1 MRQGTTPGPI
11 RAQTQGAIGPD
22 DEGAPARR
30 PRQRANGEVT
40 GRRWLSEPKTAVWFA
55 LAAAVLIG
63 GGRKLSAWW
72 QARKAVLRL
81 GEANVT
87 SEEIEAAAEHGRAGV
102 YELLRIFSS
111 SPSEPARMA
120 AGRGLARL
128 WLLDQLV
135 AEEEKAV
142 VRRGYTVTWSA
153 RRRYPRALRGEIP
166 ITVAYDVPFL
176 EKGGRRVGPSN
187 LEWSHRVLG
196 ARRAAIEE
204 FSPWATGPGRVAF
217 TIFPGD
223 FETNGPHRLVLQVRI
238 RTAGL
243 TDSWE
248 LEPPHEPFSF
258 EFDPILRLDAIL
270 TLADAM
276 RDEAVAR
283 AIRLEPDAGA
293 GGGETVTYLSLGDE
307 WTLRNPP
314 RLAVALPLP
323 CDLAHA
329 ISIELEGIAERFNA
343 GNLLISGQGLPRQ
356 QSSPGE
362 ALIRHFPLGPVVPLP
377 RGLIER
383 PGPRRMRI
391 WLEAALDSGWADP
404 GIRSIWPGQMQTDWV
419 EVEVVRH

>member
-1 MRQGTTPGPI
+1 MRQGITTGPI
-11 RAQTQGAIGPD
+11 RAQTQEEIRPD
-22 DEGAPARR
+22 ELGVPARR
-30 PRQRANGEVT
+30 PRERASGDVD
-40 GRRWLSEPKTAVWFA
+40 RHRWLSEPKTAVWLA

-87 SEEIEAAAEHGRAGV
+87 PEEIEAVAEHGRAGV

-111 SPSEPARMA
+111 SPTEAARRA
-120 AGRGLARL
+120 CGRALARL

-153 RRRYPRALRGEIP
+153 RRRYPRALRSEIP
-166 ITVAYDVPFL
+166 IAVAYDVPFL
-176 EKGGRRVGPSN
+176 EEGGRRVGPAN

-204 FSPWATGPGRVAF
+204 FSPRAPGPGRVAF

-223 FETNGPHRLVLQVRI
+223 FETNGPHRLVLQTRI

-248 LEPPHEPFSF
+248 LEPPHEAFNF

-270 TLADAM
+270 TLPDAT
-276 RDEAVAR
+276 RDESVAR
-283 AIRLEPDAGA
+283 AIQLEPAVPAGSA
-293 GGGETVTYLSLGDE
+293 NVAYLSLGHE

-314 RLAVALPLP
+314 QLTVAIPLP

-329 ISIELEGIAERFNA
+329 ISIEFEGIAGRFP
-343 GNLLISGQGLPRQ
+343 GGRLIVSGQGLARLHATQ
-356 QSSPGE
+356 GKTIAHRFE
-362 ALIRHFPLGPVVPLP
+362 LGPAVSLP
-377 RGLIER
+377 TGLIER

-391 WLEAALDSGWADP
+391 WLDADPDSGWADP
-404 GIRSIWPGQMQTDWV
+404 GIRSIWPGKTQTDWV
-419 EVEVVRH
+419 EVEIMRR

>member
-1 MRQGTTPGPI
+1 MRQGSRSGPI
-11 RAQTQGAIGPD
+11 WAQTRGAVGPN
-22 DEGAPARR
+22 DEGTPARR
-30 PRQRANGEVT
+30 ARDRASGEVA
-40 GRRWLSEPKTAVWFA
+40 GRRWLSEPKTAVWFV

-87 SEEIEAAAEHGRAGV
+87 SVEIEAVAEHGRAGV

-111 SPSEPARMA
+111 SPSEPARLA
-120 AGRGLARL
+120 AGRALARL

-142 VRRGYTVTWSA
+142 VRRGYTVTWNA

-166 ITVAYDVPFL
+166 ITVTYDVPFL
-176 EKGGRRVGPSN
+176 EDGGRRVGPAN

-204 FSPWATGPGRVAF
+204 FSPWAPGPGRAAF

-223 FETNGPHRLVLQVRI
+223 FETNGPHRLVLQTRI
-238 RTAGL
+238 RTVGL

-248 LEPPHEPFSF
+248 LEPPHEPFNF
-258 EFDPILRLDAIL
+258 EFDPILRLDAIF
-270 TLADAM
+270 TLPDAT
-276 RDEAVAR
+276 RDESVAR
-283 AIRLEPDAGA
+283 AIRLEPAARGD
-293 GGGETVTYLSLGDE
+293 GENVTYLSLGDE

-314 RLAVALPLP
+314 RLAVTVPLP

-329 ISIELEGIAERFNA
+329 ISIELEGIAERFN
-343 GNLLISGQGLPRQ
+343 GGFLLVSGQGLPRQ
-356 QSSPGE
+356 TSDQ
-362 ALIRHFPLGPVVPLP
+362 ANAVIRRFELGPIVPLP

-391 WLEAALDSGWADP
+391 WLEPDLDSGWADP
-404 GIRSIWPGQMQTDWV
+404 NIRSIWPGRTQTDWV
-419 EVEVVRH
+419 EVEVVRL

>member
-1 MRQGTTPGPI
+1 MRQGSTASPI
-11 RAQTQGAIGPD
+11 WAQTQGAIGPD
-22 DEGAPARR
+22 DESAPARL
-30 PRQRANGEVT
+30 PRDRAIGEVAR
-40 GRRWLSEPKTAVWFA
+40 RRWLSEPKTAVWFA

-72 QARKAVLRL
+72 HARKAVLRL
-81 GEANVT
+81 EDPGVT
-87 SEEIEAAAEHGRAGV
+87 SEEIEAVAEHGRAGV

-111 SPSEPARMA
+111 SPSEPARRA
-120 AGRGLARL
+120 AGRALARL

-135 AEEEKAV
+135 AEEEKAI
-142 VRRGYTVTWSA
+142 VRRGYSVSWSA

-166 ITVAYDVPFL
+166 ITVTYDVPFL
-176 EKGGRRVGPSN
+176 EEGGRRVGPAN

-204 FSPWATGPGRVAF
+204 FSAWAPGPGRVAF

-270 TLADAM
+270 TLPDAT
-276 RDEAVAR
+276 RDESVAR
-283 AIRLEPDAGA
+283 AIRLEPNAA
-293 GGGETVTYLSLGDE
+293 ANGEASTYLSLGNE

-314 RLAVALPLP
+314 RLAVQVPLS
-323 CDLAHA
+323 CDLAHK
-329 ISIELEGIAERFNA
+329 ISLEFEGIAGQFPGGR
-343 GNLLISGQGLPRQ
+343 LLLSGQGTVRHGPRD
-356 QSSPGE
+356 E
-362 ALIRHFPLGPVVPLP
+362 EITVRRCDLGPIPPLP
-377 RGLIER
+377 PTTIER
-383 PGPRRMRI
+383 SGPCRMRI
-391 WLEAALDSGWADP
+391 ALEPDPDGGWADP
-404 GIRSIWPGQMQTDWV
+404 DIRSIWPGRTQTDWV
-419 EVEVVRH
+419 VVEIVRR

>member
-1 MRQGTTPGPI
+1 MQQGSRAGPI
-11 RAQTQGAIGPD
+11 WAQTQGAIEPD
-22 DEGAPARR
+22 DNGAPARR
-30 PRQRANGEVT
+30 PRDRASDAVA

-87 SEEIEAAAEHGRAGV
+87 SEEIEAVAEHGRAGV

-111 SPSEPARMA
+111 SVSEPPRLA
-120 AGRGLARL
+120 AGRALARL

-166 ITVAYDVPFL
+166 ITVAYGVPFL
-176 EKGGRRVGPSN
+176 EAGTQRVGPAN

-204 FSPWATGPGRVAF
+204 FSPWVPGPGRVAF

-223 FETNGPHRLVLQVRI
+223 FETNGPHRLVLQTRI

-248 LEPPHEPFSF
+248 LEPPHEPFNF

-270 TLADAM
+270 TLPDAT
-276 RDEAVAR
+276 RDESVAR
-283 AIRLEPDAGA
+283 AIRLEPAA
-293 GGGETVTYLSLGDE
+293 GGDRDKVTYLSLGDE

-314 RLAVALPLP
+314 QVAVALPLP

-329 ISIELEGIAERFNA
+329 ISIELEGIAERFR
-343 GNLLISGQGLPRQ
+343 GGFLLLSGQGLPRQ
-356 QSSPGE
+356 NS
-362 ALIRHFPLGPVVPLP
+362 AKDNAVIRRFDLGPVEPLA
-377 RGLIER
+377 RGLIDR
-383 PGPRRMRI
+383 PGQRRMRI

-404 GIRSIWPGQMQTDWV
+404 DVRSIWPGRTQTDWV
-419 EVEVVRH
+419 DVEVVRR

>member
-1 MRQGTTPGPI
+1 MRQENRAGLI
-11 RAQTQGAIGPD
+11 RAQTQGAMGPD
-22 DEGAPARR
+22 VEGSLARR
-30 PRQRANGEVT
+30 PRERAAGDAA

-72 QARKAVLRL
+72 RARKAVVRL

-87 SEEIEAAAEHGRAGV
+87 SEEIEAVAEHGRAGV

-111 SPSEPARMA
+111 STSEPARLA
-120 AGRGLARL
+120 AGRALARL

-166 ITVAYDVPFL
+166 ITVTYDVPFL
-176 EKGGRRVGPSN
+176 EDGGHRVGPAN

-204 FSPWATGPGRVAF
+204 FSPWIPGPGRVAF

-223 FETNGPHRLVLQVRI
+223 FETNGPHRLVLQTRI

-248 LEPPHEPFSF
+248 LEPPHEPFNF
-258 EFDPILRLDAIL
+258 EFDPILRLDAIV
-270 TLADAM
+270 TLHDAT
-276 RDEAVAR
+276 RDESVAR
-283 AIRLEPDAGA
+283 AIQLEPRAAD
-293 GGGETVTYLSLGDE
+293 GEQVTYLSLGDE

-314 RLAVALPLP
+314 RIAVTLPLP

-329 ISIELEGIAERFNA
+329 IAIELDGIAERFNS
-343 GNLLISGQGLPRQ
+343 GFLLVSGQGLPRQ
-356 QSSPGE
+356 YSTQGE
-362 ALIRHFPLGPVVPLP
+362 AVIRRLELGPVVPLAQ
-377 RGLIER
+377 GLIER

-404 GIRSIWPGQMQTDWV
+404 DIRSIWPGGTQTDWV
-419 EVEVVRH
+419 EVEVVRR

>member
-1 MRQGTTPGPI
+1 MRQESTPGPT

-22 DEGAPARR
+22 DEGSP
-30 PRQRANGEVT
+30 PRQPRDRTSGEVA

-55 LAAAVLIG
+55 LAAALLFG

-87 SEEIEAAAEHGRAGV
+87 SDEIEAVAEHGRAGV

-111 SPSEPARMA
+111 SPLEPARLA
-120 AGRGLARL
+120 AGRALARL

-153 RRRYPRALRGEIP
+153 RRRYPRGLRGEIP
-166 ITVAYDVPFL
+166 ITVTYAVPFL
-176 EKGGRRVGPSN
+176 EEGGRRVGPAN

-204 FSPWATGPGRVAF
+204 FSPWASGPGHAAF

-223 FETNGPHRLVLQVRI
+223 FETNGPHRLVLQARA

-248 LEPPHEPFSF
+248 LEPPHEPFNF

-270 TLADAM
+270 TLPDAT
-276 RDEAVAR
+276 RDESVAR
-283 AIRLEPDAGA
+283 AIRLLPGA
-293 GGGETVTYLSLGDE
+293 GGGVENVTYLSLGDE
-307 WTLRNPP
+307 WTVRNPP
-314 RLAVALPLP
+314 HLAVALPLP

-329 ISIELEGIAERFNA
+329 ISIELEGIADRLSA
-343 GNLLISGQGLPRQ
+343 GCLLVSGQGLPRQ
-356 QSSPGE
+356 HSTQGE
-362 ALIRHFPLGPVVPLP
+362 AVVRRFELGPVVPVP
-377 RGLIER
+377 RGLIDR

-391 WLEAALDSGWADP
+391 WLEAALDRGWADP
-404 GIRSIWPGQMQTDWV
+404 DIRSIWPGQTQTDWV
-419 EVEVVRH
+419 EVEVVRR